1 MKWESGR
8 RSTNVEDRRGSRS
21 RTGAVVG
28 GGGAVIIGI
37 LALVL
42 TGDPSQLLQGLL
54 GGQGQSQG
62 QVAASSPEEDR
73 LADMCS
79 VVLADTE
86 DTWNALFEKSGLD
99 YQEPSLVIFSGQV
112 SSACG
117 LADSSTGPFYCP
129 GDRKI
134 YIDLSFYSELASRFQ
149 APGDFAQAY
158 VLAHE
163 VGHHVQEQLGILGKM
178 HEQMQRSSR
187 DVANE
192 LSVKLELQA
201 DFFAGIW
208 AHYADRSRGLLERGD
223 LEEAMAAAA
232 AVGDDRIQTEAQGY
246 AVPDTFT
253 HGTSEQRLRYFRLGY
268 ESGDPATFDL
278 F

>member
-1 MKWESGR
+1 M
-8 RSTNVEDRRGSRS
+8 
-21 RTGAVVG
+21 VG